1 MLKRGA
7 LAHAKG
13 STPNFAGRVPFP
25 LAGKSQLLRYLEAVE
40 LRGVLAH
47 QLAFVGFRHFAEFA
61 GQDFLRMGPCR
72 GAMWI
77 VSRPHEVVRADVAIY
92 FQAERVVDERGVDLP
107 VKIVSR
113 LERKLYVVRFLI
125 CVVVMVR
132 AGQ

>member
-47 QLAFVGFRHFAEFA
+47 QLAFVSLRHFAEFA

-77 VSRPHEVVRADVAIY
+77 VSRPHEVISADVTIY
-92 FQAERVVDERGVDLP
+92 LQAEWIIDERRVDLP
-107 VKIVSR
+107 AKIVSR
-113 LERKLYVVRFLI
+113 LQGEFYIVRLLI
-125 CVVVMVR
+125 CVVVVVC